1 MVRLTQAAFMLE
13 RRFSLDMP
21 SDKARERMQWIL
33 KTELRT
39 FEAGGQEF
47 RQTYGHSPNRD
58 GTHSLSIPFA
68 RASAPTWD
76 EPDLLRPIRIEYMPA
91 PGNITEIRA
100 TCTEPAFEE
109 YLDRFIS
116 RVKGD
121 IQSTQEPT
129 ETDRREYPNLLPAR
143 PETRERWKKRYRCL
157 VECHKIYRERYD
169 SGDTDDPE
177 PKMADYVDYL
187 ASEEGTGEK
196 LDESTVR
203 RVKKAGDAGC
213 LG

>member
-1 MVRLTQAAFMLE
+1 MLE

-33 KTELRT
+33 KTELRR
-39 FEAGGQEF
+39 FEAGGQEY

-58 GTHSLSIPFA
+58 GRNSLSIPFA
-68 RASAPTWD
+68 SASGRIGL
-76 EPDLLRPIRIEYMPA
+76 ESDLLRPIRIEYMPA

-121 IQSTQEPT
+121 IEGTQEPT
-129 ETDRREYPNLLPAR
+129 ETDRREYPNWFPAT
-143 PETRERWKKRYRCL
+143 PEARERWKKRYRCL
-157 VECHKIYRERYD
+157 VECDETYRERYD
-169 SGDTDDPE
+169 LGDTDDPE
-177 PKMADYVDYL
+177 PKLADYVDYL

-203 RVKKAGDAGC
+203 RVKKAGDAGW